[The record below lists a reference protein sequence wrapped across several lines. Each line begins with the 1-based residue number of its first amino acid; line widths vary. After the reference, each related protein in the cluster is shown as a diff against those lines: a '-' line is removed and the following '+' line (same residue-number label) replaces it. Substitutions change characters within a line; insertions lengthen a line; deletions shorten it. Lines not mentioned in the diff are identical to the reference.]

1 MPFYLRVRAGL
12 NGFNKSGASTA
23 AAEDV
28 EKNGFAA
35 PASSIPTDKNGVGGF
50 HNPAFVGS
58 STDLHEAS

>member
-1 MPFYLRVRAGL
+1 MLFYLRVRAGL

-58 STDLHEAS
+58 SIDLREAS